1 MPAYHGGV
9 ELGALRAI
17 GSTADVGQIGRT
29 EQAGGDSG
37 VQSETGCVGGQP
49 ANIQAHTAGPRDR
62 AGPWLKAGKRRQG
75 RQEQ

>member
-1 MPAYHGGV
+1 MPACHGGA
-9 ELGALRAI
+9 ELGTSRAI
-17 GSTADVGQIGRT
+17 GSTADVQIGRT

-49 ANIQAHTAGPRDR
+49 ADIQAHTAGPGDR
-62 AGPWLKAGKRRQG
+62 AGHWLNAGKRRPG